1 MRTVWQ
7 VHGKRLWLERRF
19 VPTFRRRGSS
29 LVVLQALQPYMGMQA
44 AEHILA
50 IQRRILGPP
59 WQSWGDAQRS
69 DRRLSLGEQA
79 GKKPEGRERTRE
91 ARSRP
96 RAAAHREGMRG
107 GAHA

>member
-1 MRTVWQ
+1 MRKVWQ

-29 LVVLQALQPYMGMQA
+29 LVVLQALQPYMGMPA

-50 IQRRILGPP
+50 IQRRIRGAP
-59 WQSWGDAQRS
+59 WPSWGAVKRS
-69 DRRLSLGEQA
+69 DRRLSLGAHA
-79 GKKPEGRERTRE
+79 GKKPEGRESMRE

-107 GAHA
+107 GAHE